1 MKLSVKTTKKELK
14 HHLQYSGFVYVLL
27 VVASIALVSLIYT
40 QTAYRPPQD
49 KRIDI
54 YMQAPG
60 ASQEAVDAYL
70 KPIWEAAVPEMEVV
84 TAVMLM
90 APGGENDYYA
100 NMQLVTFI
108 AAAQGDIYYL
118 SRDDFKQFASQGA
131 FVDLGPAINQGVINV
146 DDLNLASG
154 KVVEVDSNPDGS
166 LIALGEAK
174 QFGIPTGE
182 LFKFATD
189 LMIDNRD
196 MVLAVAI
203 NSQNEEPS
211 IQFLNALIQATR
223 GEKPDF
229 FE

>member
-100 NMQLVTFI
+100 NI
-108 AAAQGDIYYL
+108 
-118 SRDDFKQFASQGA
+118 
-131 FVDLGPAINQGVINV
+131 
-146 DDLNLASG
+146 
-154 KVVEVDSNPDGS
+154 
-166 LIALGEAK
+166 
-174 QFGIPTGE
+174 
-182 LFKFATD
+182 
-189 LMIDNRD
+189 
-196 MVLAVAI
+196 
-203 NSQNEEPS
+203 
-211 IQFLNALIQATR
+211 
-223 GEKPDF
+223 
-229 FE
+229 